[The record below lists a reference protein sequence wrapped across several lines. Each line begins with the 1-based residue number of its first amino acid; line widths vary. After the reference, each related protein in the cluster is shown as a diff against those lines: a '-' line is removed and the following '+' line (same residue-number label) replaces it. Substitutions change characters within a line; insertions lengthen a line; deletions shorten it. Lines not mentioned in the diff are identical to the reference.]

1 MSSFLT
7 DLGSFPRVLP
17 AGPVSWPEGAALP
30 GGVLEAEG
38 AFRAAVAA
46 WRGERRALTAEVT
59 LDPEVRVV
67 RRDDP
72 RRVGVVTPTLTPGAR
87 VAWDPLRSE
96 TLLAE
101 ARVFEAIGAWREA
114 WCEALIEA
122 RRVPVVLARAEAEVE
137 EVRAS
142 LAALQEEGASAESLV
157 VREAMLAVEEAS
169 WQLEEAQGSTAG
181 VAVDLGGDA
190 RPAGSLPGPR
200 PVEELPA
207 FLALTLREAAALA
220 RSERR
225 RVAAFLPSLGVEVGY
240 AGSQGRLEARWALR
254 EGRQRAALEGAWRG
268 TPQERGWAEVSASF
282 RFGSDAREA
291 QETVRDAEDAMVRAQ
306 EGFIEAWEA
315 EVASTERAHAFA
327 LERWRLA
334 EARVEDARSLDQAR
348 RAYLRYLTALR
359 RAALARG
366 VWPSFDK

>member
-1 MSSFLT
+1 MRGVTEPSRGVRSVAVMSSFLT

-30 GGVLEAEG
+30 GGVREAEG

-96 TLLAE
+96 ALLAE

-142 LAALQEEGASAESLV
+142 LAALREEGASAESLV

-169 WQLEEAQGSTAG
+169 WQLEEAQGSAVG

-200 PVEELPA
+200 PVEALPA

-240 AGSQGRLEARWALR
+240 AGSQGRLEARR
-254 EGRQRAALEGAWRG
+254 SVVGRRCPHRSVSGVTRVRCKKRCVTRRTPWSRRKRRSSSSGRRRSHRRSARTRSRWSVGGWR
-268 TPQERGWAEVSASF
+268 RHGW
-282 RFGSDAREA
+282 R
-291 QETVRDAEDAMVRAQ
+291 M
-306 EGFIEAWEA
+306 
-315 EVASTERAHAFA
+315 
-327 LERWRLA
+327 
-334 EARVEDARSLDQAR
+334 
-348 RAYLRYLTALR
+348 
-359 RAALARG
+359 LARWIRRG
-366 VWPSFDK
+366 ARTWGT